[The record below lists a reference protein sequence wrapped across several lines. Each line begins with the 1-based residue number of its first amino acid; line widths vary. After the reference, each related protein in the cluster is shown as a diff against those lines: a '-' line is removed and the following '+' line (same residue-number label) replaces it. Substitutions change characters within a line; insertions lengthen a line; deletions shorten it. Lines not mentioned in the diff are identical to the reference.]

1 MVCRL
6 LLWCVMGTSRA
17 AVDFSFLIGVGV
29 SSLVVMCTGTVSR
42 YVRAYSLILA
52 WPLLFSYGVGAS
64 SLVAEGG
71 FCLIVMCGNAP
82 LKCQCSGGC
91 SLVAAWSLLSSCGK
105 DVPL

>member
-1 MVCRL
+1 M
-6 LLWCVMGTSRA
+6 
-17 AVDFSFLIGVGV
+17 DFSFLIMVGV
-29 SSLVVMCTGTVSR
+29 SSLVVICTGTLLR
-42 YVRAYSLILA
+42 YARAYSLILA

-64 SLVAEGG
+64 SLVEEGA